1 MFETAA
7 LRTRLRF
14 DGPQGTRGVARLFSA
29 GMSLAEVTAIDGTGK
44 PQDIET
50 RIEGATVRLR
60 YPQLPNGLNVTL
72 RWSKSE
78 ERLTK

>member
-1 MFETAA
+1 
-7 LRTRLRF
+7 
-14 DGPQGTRGVARLFSA
+14 
-29 GMSLAEVTAIDGTGK
+29 MSLAEVTAIDASGT
-44 PQDIET
+44 PQPVET

-72 RWSKSE
+72 RWSRSE